1 MATCKEWLA
10 QQFSTWEK
18 AQGHK
23 QSYYAF
29 ARYLGVSQTDLA
41 QWLDGSLLPAGSDLH
56 TLAAKLGIEIY
67 DTLALPRPNAQLERL
82 VAGYTSL
89 PSGLR
94 ERLSAAVWEAGQYLQ
109 AHNLPAENVEAK
121 KAVFEIFSKFGI
133 KFTN

>member
-10 QQFSTWEK
+10 QQFSAWEK
-18 AQGHK
+18 AQGRK
-23 QSYYAF
+23 QSYYSF

-41 QWLDGSLLPAGSDLH
+41 QWLDGSLLPAGDDLH
-56 TLAAKLGIEIY
+56 TLAAKLGGEIY
-67 DTLALPRPNAQLERL
+67 DTLALPRPNPQLERL
-82 VAGYTSL
+82 VAGYPSL

-109 AHNLPAENVEAK
+109 SHNLPAENVDAK

-133 KFTN
+133 KLTN